1 MYPNK
6 SLSSFSYGTKIK
18 RILKCKEYF
27 CFLWFVFFLLQ
38 LGSIGGPSHR
48 LGWGPCIIRPL
59 NDVRSTM
66 DDISLNDGF
75 LIDVHSI
82 YTLITILT
90 KGAQWGHAQSAT
102 NVASQKGAE
111 TCIIIMAQTCV
122 KLLSRVYVR
131 FGTFRSGTHC
141 PLNVSSRDVS
151 SRERN
156 RQGTKIQEETIR
168 DTSAYRGNSLW
179 IPLFSG
185 CYL

>member
-27 CFLWFVFFLLQ
+27 WLLWFVFFLLQ

-48 LGWGPCIIRPL
+48 LGTLYNPSPEWRSQYHGWYLPERWVPDRCTFHIYIDNYTYKRCA
-59 NDVRSTM
+59 VRSRAVGNERSVTER
-66 DDISLNDGF
+66 GR
-75 LIDVHSI
+75 
-82 YTLITILT
+82 
-90 KGAQWGHAQSAT
+90 
-102 NVASQKGAE
+102 
-111 TCIIIMAQTCV
+111 TCIIIARTCV

-156 RQGTKIQEETIR
+156 RQGTKNTRRNDQGHIGQGRIIMTTDR
-168 DTSAYRGNSLW
+168 N
-179 IPLFSG
+179 
-185 CYL
+185 

>member
-1 MYPNK
+1 MYPNI

-18 RILKCKEYF
+18 RILKCKEYVWL
-27 CFLWFVFFLLQ
+27 LWFVFFLLQ
-38 LGSIGGPSHR
+38 LGSIVDQAI
-48 LGWGPCIIRPL
+48 GWEPCTIRPL

-82 YTLITILT
+82 YNDNYTYKRCAVRSRAVGNERSVTER
-90 KGAQWGHAQSAT
+90 GR
-102 NVASQKGAE
+102 
-111 TCIIIMAQTCV
+111 TCIKIARTCV
-122 KLLSRVYVR
+122 KLLSRVCVR

-156 RQGTKIQEETIR
+156 RQGTKNPR
-168 DTSAYRGNSLW
+168 RNN
-179 IPLFSG
+179 
-185 CYL
+185 